1 MRYKTFTL
9 FVVACVLLL
18 AGMTAFAGN
27 PKQTGT
33 TGASE
38 LLIPVGARST
48 ALSGSNIAT
57 VSGIDA
63 VYWNPAG
70 GAVLEGNAEAVLS
83 YQNYIADLNIT
94 YFGALANLGQIG
106 NLGMTIKAISFG
118 DIEETTVT
126 NPEGTGITYSPSY
139 VTAGLHYSRKFT
151 DRIQFGL
158 NAKVI
163 SEKIMS
169 VTATGFG
176 LDLGLQYRNETGL
189 RLGIVLANFGTT
201 MKFEGSDLEYQ
212 TELPGTETG
221 STPGTFSMVPSEFE
235 LPTQLK
241 IGVGYDL
248 NLNDENLLSLTGTY
262 SNNSSFL
269 DQYIVGAEYSFND
282 MFFLRGSYSIAY
294 KAGLDGEDDE
304 FVMQGE
310 DYLFGPAFGAGF
322 KLGTS
327 GGFKVKF
334 DYAYQTTEFFD
345 DTQWFGFTF
354 GF

>member
-18 AGMTAFAGN
+18 ASMTAFAGN

-63 VYWNPAG
+63 IYWNPAG
-70 GAVLEGNAEAVLS
+70 AALMESRAEAVLS
-83 YQNYIADLNIT
+83 YQTYIADMNVT
-94 YFGALANLGQIG
+94 YFGAIADLGQIG
-106 NLGMTIKAISFG
+106 NVGMTVKSLSFG
-118 DIEETTVT
+118 DIEETTVE
-126 NPEGTGITYSPSY
+126 NPEGTGITYSPNY
-139 VTAGLHYSRKFT
+139 LTLGLHYSRKFT
-151 DRIQFGL
+151 DRIQFGVNGKL
-158 NAKVI
+158 I

-201 MKFEGSDLEYQ
+201 MKFEGSDMEYTAQ
-212 TELPGTETG
+212 LPGTEAG
-221 STPGTFSMVPSEFE
+221 STPGSYSMIPAEFE

-241 IGVGYDL
+241 IGAGYDW
-248 NLNDENLLSLTGTY
+248 NINDENLLSVTATY
-262 SNNSSFL
+262 ANNSSFM
-269 DQYIVGAEYSFND
+269 DQYIAGAEYSFND
-282 MFFLRGSYSIAY
+282 MFFLRGSYSVAY
-294 KAGLDGEDDE
+294 KLGLGDEDDE
-304 FVMQGE
+304 FVLQGD
-310 DYLFGPAFGAGF
+310 DYLYGPAFGAGF

-327 GGFKVKF
+327 AGWNVKF